1 MMENLILVEA
11 NPYERRVAL
20 LEGGNLAEIYIERER
35 DRGIVGNIYK
45 GRVVRVLPGM
55 QAAFVEVGLERTAF
69 LQGADVYDM
78 PEEFEFVKA
87 GEDEEGEG
95 YRFHPL
101 KGQYTGGPIQEIL
114 RTGQDVLVQ
123 VVKEPLGTKGARLTS
138 HISLPGRYL
147 VFMPTSSHIGVSRRI
162 ENDKEKKRLRR
173 IVSRLRPKGAGFI
186 IRTACEGMSEE
197 EIAKDMEYLLK
208 LWEDI
213 VKKWEDT
220 PSPSLL
226 YQEPNLTL
234 KTLRDL
240 FTRDVRKVIIE
251 SKEEY
256 EKALR
261 FVDVYMPHLKPSV
274 ELYTDDPPLFE
285 LYGVEVQLGE
295 ALEKRVWLRSGGYI
309 VIDQTEAL
317 TTIDVNTGKYVGRRD
332 PEETALRTNLEAA
345 REIVYQLR
353 LRNIGGIIII
363 DFIDME
369 RPRNREEVYKAL
381 KELLKKD
388 RARTTILKVS
398 ELGLVEM
405 TRERV
410 RESLVHT
417 LCGPCPYCEG
427 RGFVRSKITVAM
439 EIYRRL
445 LREVPKMRKRKITI
459 YVHPE
464 VAELFYEELR
474 DMVDT
479 IERDYRKSINVKSMN
494 LFHLEQYEIA

>member
-1 MMENLILVEA
+1 MENLILIEA

-20 LEGGNLAEIYIERER
+20 LEGGNLVEFYVERER

-45 GRVVRVLPGM
+45 GKVVRVLPGM

-69 LQGADVYDM
+69 LHAADIYEM
-78 PEEFEFVKA
+78 PEEFEFVRS
-87 GEDEEGEG
+87 EEMEG
-95 YRFHPL
+95 YHAQSSRPYH
-101 KGQYTGGPIQEIL
+101 GTSIQDML
-114 RTGQDVLVQ
+114 RAGQDILVQ

-147 VFMPTSSHIGVSRRI
+147 VFMPMSTHIGVSRRI
-162 ENDKEKKRLRR
+162 ESEKEKKRLRE
-173 IVSRLRPKGAGFI
+173 IVSRLRPKGTGFI

-197 EIAKDMEYLLK
+197 EIAKDMDYLLR
-208 LWEDI
+208 LWGDI
-213 VKKWEDT
+213 LRKWESA

-226 YQEPNLTL
+226 YQEPDLTL
-234 KTLRDL
+234 RTLRDL
-240 FTRDVRKVIIE
+240 FTRDIKKVIIE
-251 SKEEY
+251 SREEY
-256 EKALR
+256 ERAIR
-261 FVDVYMPHLKPSV
+261 FVDAYMPHLRPFV
-274 ELYTDDPPLFE
+274 ESYAGDPPLFE
-285 LYGVEVQLGE
+285 LYGVEVQIGE
-295 ALEKRVWLRSGGYI
+295 ALEKKVWLKSGGYI

-332 PEETALRTNLEAA
+332 PEETAFRTNLEAA

-369 RPRNREEVYKAL
+369 KPRNRQEVYKVL

-388 RARTTILKVS
+388 RARTTILKIS

-405 TRERV
+405 TRKRV
-410 RESLVHT
+410 RESLVQT

-427 RGFVRSKITVAM
+427 RGFVKSKITVAM

-445 LREVPKMRKRKITI
+445 MREMPGTRKKKIVI

-464 VAELFYEELR
+464 VAELFYEEFR
-474 DMVDT
+474 GMMDT
-479 IERDYRKSINVKSMN
+479 IERDYRKRIEIKSMN
-494 LFHLEQYEIA
+494 LFHIEQYEIL